1 VGPFRGHRYFLAF
14 PALAGDGVLEVV
26 LLGLDDVLDVEELV
40 LDEGGDDV
48 VEELDDEL
56 DDDSVLLDD
65 FLLPYRSAPQP
76 PPLSTNEVRLTR
88 RTIFP
93 FAPHFSH
100 LAGAGSPIFCSRST
114 SLPHF

>member
-1 VGPFRGHRYFLAF
+1 VGPFGCYRYFLAF

-26 LLGLDDVLDVEELV
+26 LLEVEEVVDVEELV
-40 LDEGGDDV
+40 LEEDE
-48 VEELDDEL
+48 DDEVDGAL

-76 PPLSTNEVRLTR
+76 PPLSTNDVRLTR

-100 LAGAGSPIFCSRST
+100 LAGAGSPIFCNRST